1 MVFRVPS
8 FVIVLLAEIVMV
20 VGGAGAGCA
29 PVAFCTKQ

>member
-20 VGGAGAGCA
+20 VGGAGAGYVPEA
-29 PVAFCTKQ
+29 P